1 LNDRQANDM
10 EWDRADLEARLCR
23 ALDVSRRAVELFAE
37 NGYVDAELPENSFGV
52 DKVVAETA
60 MLIYIASAAGSPNVA
75 WRLGEI
81 AQLLLP
87 HARSAR
93 TRLDM
98 ALHPALCLDFAFPH
112 ILLSELGYR
121 DPAVDDLLKSCLS
134 SRARDSHERPP
145 FAAAEKL
152 WVEQL
157 LTGEQPGAAW
167 RHCLRNSV
175 LNRGLDILGGQRDDA
190 YAFTHLLM
198 YCTDFGFRA
207 GKFPRK
213 PSLILDEAASLLAK
227 CLDAEDYDL
236 AGEIV
241 LAWPLTA
248 TPWPAA
254 AAFGFRVLARVEDAV
269 GVLPGGTTRPD
280 RLDRLQGAEKNRYA
294 FATAYHTAY
303 VTGLLCAAS
312 LRPRRAPP
320 VEMIGPPFNARLL
333 DRLIDRIECDQG
345 HWQAEFM
352 RLNRSVQEALG
363 PFLLDIVIAQKCRKR
378 DYAAV
383 SELLVM
389 ADKYQAARSPL
400 CGQAAE
406 LLERL
411 AAYAQTTQPRLVA
424 SNQIS

>member
-1 LNDRQANDM
+1 M

-23 ALDVSRRAVELFAE
+23 ALDISRRAIELFAE
-37 NGYVDAELPENSFGV
+37 GGYVDAELPENSFGG

-75 WRLGEI
+75 RRVGEI

-121 DPAVDDLLKSCLS
+121 DGAMDDFLKSCLL
-134 SRARDSHERPP
+134 SRARHGHERPP

-167 RHCLRNSV
+167 RHCLRDTV

-190 YAFTHLLM
+190 YAFTHLFM

-227 CLDAEDYDL
+227 CLDSRGLRSGRRDRAGMAADGYAL
-236 AGEIV
+236 AGR
-241 LAWPLTA
+241 
-248 TPWPAA
+248 
-254 AAFGFRVLARVEDAV
+254 GRVR
-269 GVLPGGTTRPD
+269 LPRAGTGR
-280 RLDRLQGAEKNRYA
+280 RR
-294 FATAYHTAY
+294 
-303 VTGLLCAAS
+303 C
-312 LRPRRAPP
+312 RRAPGRHHAP
-320 VEMIGPPFNARLL
+320 GPSRPPAR
-333 DRLIDRIECDQG
+333 RGE
-345 HWQAEFM
+345 E
-352 RLNRSVQEALG
+352 
-363 PFLLDIVIAQKCRKR
+363 
-378 DYAAV
+378 
-383 SELLVM
+383 
-389 ADKYQAARSPL
+389 PL
-400 CGQAAE
+400 C
-406 LLERL
+406 LRDCLSHR
-411 AAYAQTTQPRLVA
+411 VM
-424 SNQIS
+424 

>member
-1 LNDRQANDM
+1 M
-10 EWDRADLEARLCR
+10 
-23 ALDVSRRAVELFAE
+23 
-37 NGYVDAELPENSFGV
+37 
-52 DKVVAETA
+52 
-60 MLIYIASAAGSPNVA
+60 
-75 WRLGEI
+75 
-81 AQLLLP
+81 
-87 HARSAR
+87 
-93 TRLDM
+93 
-98 ALHPALCLDFAFPH
+98 
-112 ILLSELGYR
+112 
-121 DPAVDDLLKSCLS
+121 
-134 SRARDSHERPP
+134 
-145 FAAAEKL
+145 
-152 WVEQL
+152 
-157 LTGEQPGAAW
+157 
-167 RHCLRNSV
+167 
-175 LNRGLDILGGQRDDA
+175 LNRGIDILGGQRDDA
-190 YAFTHLLM
+190 YALTHLVM

-236 AGEIV
+236 AGQVV

-248 TPWPAA
+248 TPWSAA
-254 AAFGFRVLARVEDAV
+254 AAFGFRVLARGEDAV
-269 GVLPGGTTRPD
+269 GVLPGGTTRLD
-280 RLDRLQGAEKNRYA
+280 RLDRLHGLEKNRYA
-294 FATAYHTAY
+294 FATAYHAAY
-303 VTGLLCAAS
+303 VTGLLCAVS

-320 VEMIGPPFNARLL
+320 VQMIGPPFNARLL

-352 RLNRSVQEALG
+352 KLNRSEQDALG

-406 LLERL
+406 LLGRL

>member
-1 LNDRQANDM
+1 M
-10 EWDRADLEARLCR
+10 EWDRADLEARLCQ
-23 ALDVSRRAVELFAE
+23 ALDISGKAVELFAE
-37 NGYVDAELPENSFGV
+37 NGYVDSELPENSFGA
-52 DKVVAETA
+52 DKVIAETA
-60 MLIYIASAAGSPNVA
+60 MLIYTTSAAGSPNVTR
-75 WRLGEI
+75 RLGEI

-93 TRLDM
+93 MRLDM
-98 ALHPALCLDFAFPH
+98 VLHPALCLDFAFPH
-112 ILLSELGYR
+112 VLLSELGYR
-121 DPAVDDLLKSCLS
+121 DSAVDDLLKTCLM
-134 SRARDSHERPP
+134 SRSRHGHERPP
-145 FAAAEKL
+145 FATAEKL

-157 LTGEQPGAAW
+157 LTGEQPDAAW
-167 RHCLRNSV
+167 RHCLRNTV
-175 LNRGLDILGGQRDDA
+175 LNRGIDILGGQRDDA
-190 YAFTHLLM
+190 YALTHLVM

-236 AGEIV
+236 AGQVV

-254 AAFGFRVLARVEDAV
+254 AAFGFRVLARGEDAV
-269 GVLPGGTTRPD
+269 GVLPGGTTRLD
-280 RLDRLQGAEKNRYA
+280 RLDRLQKNRYA
-294 FATAYHTAY
+294 FATAYHAAY
-303 VTGLLCAAS
+303 VTGLLCAVS

-320 VEMIGPPFNARLL
+320 VQMIGPPFNARLL

-352 RLNRSVQEALG
+352 KLNRSEQDALG

-389 ADKYQAARSPL
+389 ADKYQSARSAL
-400 CGQAAE
+400 CSQAAE

-411 AAYAQTTQPRLVA
+411 AAYARTTQPRLVA
-424 SNQIS
+424 SN

>member
-1 LNDRQANDM
+1 M

-23 ALDVSRRAVELFAE
+23 ALDISGKAVELFAE
-37 NGYVDAELPENSFGV
+37 NGYVDSELPENSFGA
-52 DKVVAETA
+52 DKVIVETA
-60 MLIYIASAAGSPNVA
+60 MLIYTASAADSPNVA
-75 WRLGEI
+75 RRLGEI

-93 TRLDM
+93 MRLDM
-98 ALHPALCLDFAFPH
+98 VLHPALCLDFAFPH

-121 DPAVDDLLKSCLS
+121 DSAVDDLLKTCLM
-134 SRARDSHERPP
+134 SRSRHGHERPP
-145 FAAAEKL
+145 FAVAEKL

-167 RHCLRNSV
+167 RHCLRDTV
-175 LNRGLDILGGQRDDA
+175 LNRGIDILGGQRDDA
-190 YAFTHLLM
+190 YALTHLVM

-236 AGEIV
+236 AAEVV

-269 GVLPGGTTRPD
+269 GVLPGGTTR
-280 RLDRLQGAEKNRYA
+280 LDRLHGAEKNRYA

-312 LRPRRAPP
+312 RRPRRAPP
-320 VEMIGPPFNARLL
+320 AQMIGPPFNARLL
-333 DRLIDRIECDQG
+333 DRLIERIECDQG

-352 RLNRSVQEALG
+352 KLNRSEQEALG

-389 ADKYQAARSPL
+389 ADKYQSARSPL
-400 CGQAAE
+400 CGQAGE

-411 AAYAQTTQPRLVA
+411 AAYTQTTQPRLVA
-424 SNQIS
+424 SN